1 MRNDATSDEARKGL
15 FDSVAGKAKEVAGA
29 LTGKADLIK
38 EGHLQQA
45 DARARREANS
55 QEAIADAQAKQA
67 AAELRAGKHR
77 AAEERRGAAADFKD
91 SQQVVLQVAFAERAN
106 AESAAHKHER
116 VGRARASADA
126 TYDVRE
132 TVAES
137 QSIRAEADAVER
149 DAQRERERLAN
160 RADAEERGAADLRAE
175 ANNPSKGTRP

>member
-1 MRNDATSDEARKGL
+1 MTSEITSDEAREGL

-38 EGHLQQA
+38 EGQLQQA

-67 AAELRAGKHR
+67 AEDLREGKHR
-77 AAEERRGAAADFKD
+77 AAEERRATAADFED
-91 SQQVVLQVAFAERAN
+91 SQQAVLQVAAAERAN
-106 AESAAHKHER
+106 AESAAHKQEQA
-116 VGRARASADA
+116 GLARAGADA

-132 TVAES
+132 TGAES
-137 QSIRAEADAVER
+137 QSIRAGADAIER

-160 RADAEERGAADLRAE
+160 DADAEERRAAELRAE